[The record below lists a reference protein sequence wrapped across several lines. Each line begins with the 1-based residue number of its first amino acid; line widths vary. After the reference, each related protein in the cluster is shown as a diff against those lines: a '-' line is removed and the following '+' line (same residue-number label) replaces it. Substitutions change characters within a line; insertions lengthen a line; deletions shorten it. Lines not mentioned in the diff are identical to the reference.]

1 MAITLI
7 QARINDESQD
17 ARLVRPRLAY
27 VYSDDF
33 LKYDFGSD
41 HPLTPVR
48 LKVTYE
54 LSRAKGLF
62 DDRTIKVL
70 PPRVASEEE
79 VRLFHTEDYIE
90 LVKRLSKSGHGLL
103 DLGDTPAFKGVYDAS
118 AMAVGATLN
127 AVDAVMEGQA
137 DHGMNIS
144 GGLHHAHEDRASG
157 FCVFNDPAVAIA
169 YLKKKH
175 HLERILYFDMD
186 AHHGDGVMYGFY
198 ADAGVLDVDL
208 HEDGRYLFPGTG
220 FTFETGEKAAEGLKI
235 NIPVLPGTGDSPYLR
250 GFKEIVPP
258 LVRAYKPQF
267 IIAQCGADSHA
278 DDMLAHL
285 RITTRSYEEIIATLH
300 KLAHEVASGRIVA
313 VGGGGYNPANV
324 ARCWTLVAASLAE
337 AHPTNDVPDEWRIL
351 LRRSAG
357 LTPPKTL
364 RSEPSRNDNP
374 ETGADQVRKEIEEL
388 RKRIPLLSGPP
399 S

>member
-1 MAITLI
+1 M
-7 QARINDESQD
+7 NCESWD
-17 ARLVRPRLAY
+17 ARSVSPKLAY

-33 LKYDFGSD
+33 LKYDFGPD

-48 LKVTYE
+48 LKLTYE
-54 LSRAKGLF
+54 LSHAKGLF
-62 DDRTIKVL
+62 NNQNVKMV

-79 VRLFHTEDYIE
+79 VRLFHTEEYIS

-103 DLGDTPAFKGVYDAS
+103 DLGDTPAFKGVYEAS
-118 AMAVGATLN
+118 AMTVGATLD
-127 AVDAVMEGQA
+127 AVDAVMKGQA

-169 YLKKKH
+169 HLKKKY
-175 HLERILYFDMD
+175 HLERIMYFDMD

-220 FTFETGEKAAEGLKI
+220 FTFETGEKDAEGLKI
-235 NIPVLPGTGDSPYLR
+235 NIPVSPGTGDDPYLK
-250 GFKEIVPP
+250 GFREIVPP
-258 LVRAYKPQF
+258 LVRAYKPEF

-285 RITTRSYEEIIATLH
+285 RLTTRAYEEIITTLH

-324 ARCWTLVAASLAE
+324 ARCWTLVAATLVE
-337 AHPTNDVPDEWRIL
+337 AHPTNDVPDEWKSL
-351 LRRSAG
+351 LRISKG
-357 LTPPKTL
+357 MTPPKSL
-364 RSEPSRNDNP
+364 RSEPSPEDKP
-374 ETGADQVRKEIEEL
+374 ETGADQVRKNVEEL
-388 RKRIPLLSGPP
+388 RKRIPLLGRHQS
-399 S
+399 

>member
-1 MAITLI
+1 V
-7 QARINDESQD
+7 S
-17 ARLVRPRLAY
+17 PKLAY

-33 LKYDFGSD
+33 LKYDFGPS
-41 HPLTPVR
+41 HPLAPIR
-48 LKVTYE
+48 LKLTYE
-54 LSRAKGLF
+54 LSHAKGLF
-62 DDRTIKVL
+62 DDRTIRVI
-70 PPRVASEEE
+70 PPRVSSEEE
-79 VRLFHTEDYIE
+79 VRLFHTEEYIS

-103 DLGDTPAFKGVYDAS
+103 DLGDTPAFKGVYEAS

-220 FTFETGEKAAEGLKI
+220 FTFETGEKGAEGLKV
-235 NIPVLPGTGDSPYLR
+235 NIPLLPGTGDDPYLR

-258 LVRAYKPQF
+258 LVRAYKPEF
-267 IIAQCGADSHA
+267 IIVQCGADSHA

-285 RITTRSYEEIIATLH
+285 RLTTRTYEEIITTLH
-300 KLAHEVASGRIVA
+300 KLAHEIASGKIVA

-337 AHPTNDVPDEWRIL
+337 AHPTNDVPDAWKNA
-351 LRRSAG
+351 LRRSTG

-364 RSEPSRNDNP
+364 RSEPSKDDNH
-374 ETGADQVRKEIEEL
+374 EMGMDQVQKEIKDL
-388 RKRIPLLSGPP
+388 RKTIPLLSSSP